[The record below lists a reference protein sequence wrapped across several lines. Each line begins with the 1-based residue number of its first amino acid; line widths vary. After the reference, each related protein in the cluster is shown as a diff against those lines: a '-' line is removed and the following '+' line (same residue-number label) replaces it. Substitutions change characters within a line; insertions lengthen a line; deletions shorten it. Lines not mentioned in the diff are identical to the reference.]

1 MTTEVGTE
9 PRSVVPTKVA
19 ERYSFRW
26 FSLATGV
33 NLSRSEP
40 QVERSVVKETVTVEL
55 DPRLSL

>member
-19 ERYSFRW
+19 EGRLFAVL
-26 FSLATGV
+26 SLATGV

-40 QVERSVVKETVTVEL
+40 QVERSVVKKTVTVEL
-55 DPRLSL
+55 DPRISV